1 MSTRTPARPDL
12 DFDAEQEVD
21 LGRVAGT
28 LAARWWLPLLGLVVG
43 AILGYLAS
51 LGGNQVYK
59 AQTTLY
65 LGQPYSVSGNVQ
77 LQSAQTNPSTVRQI
91 VNAQSTLEAV
101 AAKARLKPGD
111 LRGQIAV
118 APVSGNLAKL
128 GQTPLVTITV
138 QGSARRKIADAANGL
153 ADAVVAD
160 PTVAGY
166 ANAKIRNFRA
176 QISADEREEATIQK
190 AARSGAVSPTD
201 LLVAQIQLRTAQQDR
216 IQATGL
222 LQQAQLVEAPRVV
235 TKASASKVT
244 ARSRRNSVVVA
255 AIVGLIV
262 GILAA
267 LAWDAVA
274 SRVRRNG

>member
-1 MSTRTPARPDL
+1 MSSRRPDPSDL

-21 LGRVAGT
+21 FGRIWST
-28 LAARWWLPLLGLVVG
+28 LASHWWLPLLGLVVG
-43 AILGYLAS
+43 AILGYIAS
-51 LGGNQVYK
+51 LGGSQVYK

-101 AAKARLKPGD
+101 APKAKLKASD
-111 LRGQIAV
+111 LRGKIAV

-138 QGSARRKIADAANGL
+138 QGSARRKIAAAANAL
-153 ADAVVAD
+153 ADEVVAN
-160 PTVAGY
+160 PVVAGY

-176 QISADEREEATIQK
+176 EISADELTVAAIEK

-201 LLVAQIQLRTAQQDR
+201 QLVAQIQLRTAQQDR

-255 AIVGLIV
+255 AIIGLIV

-274 SRVRRNG
+274 ARVRRS

>member
-1 MSTRTPARPDL
+1 MSSRRPDPSDL

-21 LGRVAGT
+21 FGRIWST
-28 LAARWWLPLLGLVVG
+28 LASHWWLPLLGLVVG
-43 AILGYLAS
+43 AILGYIAS
-51 LGGNQVYK
+51 LGGSQVYK

-101 AAKARLKPGD
+101 APKAKLKASD
-111 LRGQIAV
+111 LRGKIAV

-138 QGSARRKIADAANGL
+138 QGSARRKIAAAANAL
-153 ADAVVAD
+153 ADEVVAN
-160 PTVAGY
+160 PVVAGY

-176 QISADEREEATIQK
+176 EISADELTVAAIEK

-201 LLVAQIQLRTAQQDR
+201 QLVAQIQLRTAQQDR

-222 LQQAQLVEAPRVV
+222 LQQARLVEAPRVV
-235 TKASASKVT
+235 THAAGTKVT
-244 ARSRRNSVVVA
+244 ARSRRNSLVVA

-274 SRVRRNG
+274 ARVRRS